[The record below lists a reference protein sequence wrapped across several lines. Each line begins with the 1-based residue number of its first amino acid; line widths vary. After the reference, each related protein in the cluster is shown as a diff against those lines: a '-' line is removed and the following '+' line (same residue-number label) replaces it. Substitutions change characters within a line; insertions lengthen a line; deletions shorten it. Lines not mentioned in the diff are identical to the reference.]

1 MKRSRTAVYARRVL
15 VADSSLFSMDVMA
28 RSFRPRGGLSNT
40 RPLSTLLSATS
51 RCHKNNCWNNS
62 SSSLE
67 CQSYFTGRIS
77 VLHFTRRCFSSN
89 NSSKTST
96 SANNKSKN
104 QKRRRPKSSAL
115 VEPQTTRDR
124 IRWLQDHNESL
135 QADNHY
141 RRLAINRRM
150 EDLGDV
156 AEERLH
162 WMRNKIFGFWRGND
176 STTTNDSA
184 ANTQKTKRV
193 GPKMDAKWWFWNICF
208 SLLPAVCI
216 AAYCELIG
224 KPQMLE
230 HQRFLHIHAQ
240 KKKWG
245 DAYDERQDEE
255 LARLTLES
263 EPFAT
268 KLYQAIYDLSMYFF
282 LGQQQHEQQP
292 TQPQVSHEILPPTA
306 STTTTATT
314 TTKEDVEIAELKQ
327 RLEELEKRLRGDG
340 ETGTITSNTSRIHSR
355 VVAQQQ
361 KREQDRHQPQGQEAP
376 TDAPTTIAGGMEKIQ
391 AQNDN
396 GSSHNNNEDM
406 STWDTMVDKALHFWC
421 TSMKGLLSSSPSS
434 DEKHN
439 NRPQDNSSSSVEPK
453 HDIAPAAATTAT
465 KEPKPSNMPTSEPK
479 KTDQAVNDASG
490 AARGAESNSPKE
502 AAAAATKDNF
512 DELDPSETKS
522 KSSRIIQWILRR
534 S

>member
-1 MKRSRTAVYARRVL
+1 
-15 VADSSLFSMDVMA
+15 
-28 RSFRPRGGLSNT
+28 
-40 RPLSTLLSATS
+40 
-51 RCHKNNCWNNS
+51 
-62 SSSLE
+62 
-67 CQSYFTGRIS
+67 
-77 VLHFTRRCFSSN
+77 
-89 NSSKTST
+89 
-96 SANNKSKN
+96 
-104 QKRRRPKSSAL
+104 
-115 VEPQTTRDR
+115 
-124 IRWLQDHNESL
+124 
-135 QADNHY
+135 
-141 RRLAINRRM
+141 M

-162 WMRNKIFGFWRGND
+162 WMRNKFFGFWRGND

-406 STWDTMVDKALHFWC
+406 SMWATMVDKALHFWC
-421 TSMKGLLSSSPSS
+421 TSMKGLLSSSSPSS
-434 DEKHN
+434 DEKHS
-439 NRPQDNSSSSVEPK
+439 NRPQENSSSSEEPK